1 MKLKEETRP
10 AYGTPEFY
18 ANLFSDIVGDIGD
31 DAPVDP
37 TDNIIEGF
45 IMAIDS
51 WLEYHQGAAARYQA
65 FRDKLK

>member
-31 DAPVDP
+31 DSPVDF

-45 IMAIDS
+45 FMAIDS
-51 WLEYHQGAAARYQA
+51 WIEYHQAAANRYQS
-65 FRDKLK
+65 FRDKFK